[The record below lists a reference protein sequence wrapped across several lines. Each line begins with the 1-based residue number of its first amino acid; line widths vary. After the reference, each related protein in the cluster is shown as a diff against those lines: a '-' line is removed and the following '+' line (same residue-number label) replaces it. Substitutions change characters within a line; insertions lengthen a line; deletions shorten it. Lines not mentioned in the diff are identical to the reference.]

1 MKKVLSFVFI
11 AAVTVAFSQ
20 PGGKKK
26 DPLMAPELVPGYYVT
41 AKGDTV
47 KGEIQTNPENEGD
60 LYKQINFKAPGT
72 AKVVVITTKKAKAY
86 GYGDKHYM
94 LYAADGNEMYMRYLT
109 RGRLNF
115 VEFSYNSVVAGK
127 PTVLTDY
134 YIQDSKADEANAE
147 LRQFKKLNEK
157 FYKKELKPYMKDQAM
172 IWSDMDKFVFKPEA
186 IANSI
191 REFNKMYE

>member
-1 MKKVLSFVFI
+1 MKKLLSFVFI
-11 AAVTVAFSQ
+11 CAATVSLAQ
-20 PGGKKK
+20 PGKKK
-26 DPLMAPELVPGYYVT
+26 DPHMAPELVPGYYVT
-41 AKGDTV
+41 AKNDTV
-47 KGEIQTNPENEGD
+47 RGEIQVNPENEGD
-60 LYKQINFKAPGT
+60 LYKQILFKAPGV
-72 AKVVVITTKKAKAY
+72 AKVAVVTTKKAKAY

-94 LYAADGNEMYMRYLT
+94 LYSADGNEFYMRYLT

-115 VEFSYNSVVAGK
+115 TEMSYNTSIAGT
-127 PTVLTDY
+127 PTVMSDY
-134 YIQDSKADEANAE
+134 YIQDSKADESTIE

-172 IWSDMDKFVFKPEA
+172 IWSDMDKFYFKPNE